1 MIVLHIN
8 HTNYKELLQDL
19 AIQLGMPFQQ
29 KDFLIIK
36 PPAGTGVFKSISLFD
51 ELQVLLVDA
60 AFSDTFVTIRER
72 SDNRYFILHF
82 DDVLITSTVTAKVD
96 DEILQKSNTR
106 HAVARLTSNLF
117 VNTEELPP
125 HMHIKSIK
133 ILFNEKWLK
142 KYMGMETD
150 ADVLKSYLSLK
161 TESFDIE
168 QLDGEYLELMDQL
181 WNAPKND
188 PMQDMFLQNR
198 VTLLIELFFTRLYGK
213 MNLLQGKFNLS
224 SAVIQSIVKVENLL
238 ISDFSKIPPTIE
250 EFSRMFSMSST
261 KLKKNFR
268 SIYGDSIYA
277 YYQKQRLQKANELLL
292 SGQYNVKQVAEAIGY
307 NNVSNFTLAY
317 KKLFHKIPGSVTD
330 TQ

>member
-1 MIVLHIN
+1 
-8 HTNYKELLQDL
+8 
-19 AIQLGMPFQQ
+19 LGIAYQQ
-29 KDFLIIK
+29 KDDFLIVT

-60 AFSDTFVTIRER
+60 TFSDALVTIRER
-72 SDNRYFILHF
+72 SDKRYFILHF
-82 DDVLITSTVTAKVD
+82 DDVLITGTVTAKVD

-168 QLDGEYLELMDQL
+168 QLDGEYLALMDQL

-198 VTLLIELFFTRLYGK
+198 VTLLIERFFTRLYRK
-213 MNLLQGKFNLS
+213 MNLLQGKFDLS
-224 SAVIQSIVKVENLL
+224 SAVIQSMVKVENLL

-261 KLKKNFR
+261 RLKKNFK
-268 SIYGDSIYA
+268 SIYGDSIYS

-292 SGQYNVKQVAEAIGY
+292 SGEYNIKQVAEAIGY

-317 KKLFHKIPGSVTD
+317 KKLFHKVPGSVTG

>member
-1 MIVLHIN
+1 MIVLQVN
-8 HTNYKELLQDL
+8 HTNYQELLQDL
-19 AIQLGMPFQQ
+19 ALQLGLPFQQ
-29 KDFLIIK
+29 NNLLIIS
-36 PPAGTGVFKSISLFD
+36 PPAGSGILKSVSLFD

-60 AFSDTFVTIRER
+60 SFNDTLITIRER
-72 SDNRYFILHF
+72 SDDRYFILHF
-82 DDVLITSTVTAKVD
+82 DDVLITGTVIAKVD

-133 ILFNEKWLK
+133 VLFNEKWLK

-168 QLDGEYLELMDQL
+168 QLDVEYLELMDQL
-181 WNAPKND
+181 WNAPKDD

-198 VTLLIELFFTRLYGK
+198 VTLLIERFFTRLYSK
-213 MNLLQGKFNLS
+213 MNLLQGKFDLS
-224 SAVIQSIVKVENLL
+224 SAVIQSMVKVENLL
-238 ISDFSKIPPTIE
+238 ISDFTKIPPTIE

-261 KLKKNFR
+261 KLKKSFK

-292 SGQYNVKQVAEAIGY
+292 SGHYNIKQVAEAIGY

-317 KKLFHKIPGSVTD
+317 KKQFKKVPASH